1 MSKFQVHRCKGI
13 KFLFKF
19 DEVAPD
25 LLHIYAR
32 HLTTAR
38 DAIETYFEGQS
49 TWNEQYERFETSTA
63 THCLYWFWLK
73 EGKDV
78 MVISCFRN

>member
-1 MSKFQVHRCKGI
+1 MSKYQAQRAKGI

-32 HLTTAR
+32 HLTMPR
-38 DAIETYFEGQS
+38 DAIGAFFEGKPD
-49 TWNEQYERFETSTA
+49 WNEQFKRFETCSES
-63 THCLYWFWLK
+63 HCLYWFWL
-73 EGKDV
+73 EKDKTV
-78 MVISCFRN
+78 MVVSCFKV

>member
-1 MSKFQVHRCKGI
+1 MSKFQVRRCKGI

-32 HLTTAR
+32 HLTTDR
-38 DAIETYFEGQS
+38 DAIATFFEGS
-49 TWNEQYERFETSTA
+49 TTWNEEHKRYETTSES
-63 THCLYWFWLK
+63 HCLYWFWLTK
-73 EGKDV
+73 DKDV
-78 MVISCFRN
+78 MVISCFRV